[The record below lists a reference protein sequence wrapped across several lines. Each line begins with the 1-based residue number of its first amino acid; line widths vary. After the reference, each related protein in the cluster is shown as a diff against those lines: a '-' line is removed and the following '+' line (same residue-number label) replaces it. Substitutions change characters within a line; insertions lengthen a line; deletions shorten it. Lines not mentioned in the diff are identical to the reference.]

1 MNIMGNRIYFLKK
14 AGQLNEQ
21 QLRELG
27 ETASKERDVLLKERP
42 ELRAF
47 QEEIDR
53 RLKCAG
59 SFESRMAVLGIMM
72 EANLKEL
79 QKQMKHP
86 FNITSDLP
94 NAF

>member
-1 MNIMGNRIYFLKK
+1 MGNRIYFLKK
-14 AGQLNEQ
+14 DVQLDEQ

-27 ETASKERDVLLKERP
+27 ETASKERDALLKERP

-47 QEEIDR
+47 QKEIDW

-59 SFESRMAVLGIMM
+59 SFENRMAVLGIMM

-79 QKQMKHP
+79 QKQLKHL
-86 FNITSDLP
+86 FNVTSNLP
-94 NAF
+94 TAF